1 MDESDD
7 PRFMELG
14 SLEAIYPEIRH
25 PDAKDPFAF
34 EIELPVEPAAP
45 VTVTFPAASAPA
57 HPGLNTPGQAAENGQ
72 PEVDSLEVSYL
83 PSLRLQIRLPEGYP
97 VDAPPK
103 VQISTTPQWLTKE
116 TIKRLEDD
124 GPRLWDEIGRDM
136 VAFTY
141 IDHIQRAAE
150 DVFGTITPEGT
161 LEVDPEHKLAV
172 LDHDIKSKKAAFEK
186 ETFECGV
193 CLDPK
198 KGSKCHKMLD
208 CGHIFCIQCLQEFY
222 NDAIKDGNL
231 STVRCLAPNCA
242 KERAASKEIKKPKV
256 AVSPSELLQIG
267 LAEDMVKRYVTLK
280 YKTELESD
288 KNTIYCPRQ
297 WCNGAA
303 RSKRHKKPE
312 GLDFAETSDA
322 ESEKEDEEKE
332 GDTNAKKKKKKDIF
346 NRADLLAICEDCGF
360 AFCGQCYQSWHG
372 EFVRCAPRRDK
383 GELSEE
389 EKASLEYLQLHT
401 SPCPT
406 CNAPAQKTHGCNHM
420 ICSRCD
426 THFCYLCSSWL
437 DPVNPYQHYN
447 QQPGGKVT
455 SCYMRLWEL
464 EGGDGDDVG
473 LGFIGGRGPAQAQAQ
488 AQEPAAPLEVVEF
501 ESDDD
506 SDNEDQGNAA
516 DANQPQAQL
525 GAQGQ
530 AIEVAREGP
539 LVIRLVDN
547 HARDGRRAVP
557 PAAPD
562 APQQP
567 AAGRGHHGPLR
578 GPAGRGRGARG
589 GGRHQPAAPA
599 PRGRGRGRGG
609 AARQRPNQQHQHQQ
623 HQPPAHHN
631 QPQQQQQQQ
640 QQPVQNQGDNN
651 NNNNNNQAGLD
662 PAQEA
667 WVRRFVQM
675 ALLDEEDLVEGDS
688 DEEGDNWIIQ

>member
-14 SLEAIYPEIRH
+14 SLEAIYPEIRRL
-25 PDAKDPFAF
+25 DAHDPFTF
-34 EIELPVEPAAP
+34 EIDLPVEPAAP

-57 HPGLNTPGQAAENGQ
+57 HTGLAIPTQAVENVQ

-83 PSLRLQIRLPEGYP
+83 PSLRLRVRLPEGYP
-97 VDAPPK
+97 VAVAPE
-103 VQISTTPQWLTKE
+103 VHVSTTPQWLAEE
-116 TIKRLEDD
+116 TIKRLQGD

-136 VAFTY
+136 VAYTY

-150 DVFGTITPEGT
+150 DVFGTISPEGT
-161 LEVDPEHKLAV
+161 LQVDPEHKLAV
-172 LDHDIKSKKAAFEK
+172 LDHDIKAKKAAFEK

-198 KGSKCHKMLD
+198 KGTKCHKMLD
-208 CGHIFCIQCLQEFY
+208 CGHIFCIQCLKDFY
-222 NDAIKDGNL
+222 NDAINEGNL
-231 STVRCLAPNCA
+231 STVRCLSPNCA
-242 KERAASKEIKKPKV
+242 KERATAKQAKKSKV

-267 LAEDMVKRYVTLK
+267 LSEEMVKRYVTLK

-322 ESEKEDEEKE
+322 ESGKEEEEKE
-332 GDTNAKKKKKKDIF
+332 EGDSNTRTKKKKSNKDRF
-346 NRADLLAICEDCGF
+346 NKADLLAICEDCGF

-383 GELSEE
+383 EEVSEE

-447 QQPGGKVT
+447 QLAGGKVT

-473 LGFIGGRGPAQAQAQ
+473 LGFIGGRGPGADPQ
-488 AQEPAAPLEVVEF
+488 PALNEIELLPEVI
-501 ESDDD
+501 ESDD
-506 SDNEDQGNAA
+506 SDGEEEV
-516 DANQPQAQL
+516 DARDNNRQL
-525 GAQGQ
+525 GGQGQ
-530 AIEVAREGP
+530 GQGIEIAREGP

-547 HARDGRRAVP
+547 QARDARRAIP

-562 APQQP
+562 APQHP
-567 AAGRGHHGPLR
+567 AGRGHHGPPR
-578 GPAGRGRGARG
+578 GVAGRGRGAGGVGRG
-589 GGRHQPAAPA
+589 GGGAAV
-599 PRGRGRGRGG
+599 GRGG
-609 AARQRPNQQHQHQQ
+609 GGPRGGGAVNRQRANQRQHQL
-623 HQPPAHHN
+623 
-631 QPQQQQQQQ
+631 QQQQQANG
-640 QQPVQNQGDNN
+640 QND
-651 NNNNNNQAGLD
+651 NNQAGLD

-675 ALLDEEDLVEGDS
+675 ALNDEEDLVEGDS
-688 DEEGDNWIIQ
+688 DDEDGNWIIR